1 VADGKVIFSDDVP
14 WNPSVQADPQYHFDG
29 IHDSLKRAAAKLPR
43 VDAIGGSAAGVY
55 VANEVRVGSLYRG
68 VPREAFDSRVRRLF
82 FELRAAWGGIPFDVV
97 NDGEVT
103 ALAGSMALDDNAV
116 LGVAMG
122 SSLAAGFVTPQGTIT
137 TWLNEL
143 AFVPVDYRQ
152 DAPADEWS
160 GDRGVGAQYFSQQAV
175 GRLLA
180 PAGIDLPKDMPL
192 PVKLEHVQKL
202 MAAGDERARR
212 IYETIGVYFGY
223 NIAHY
228 ADFYEVRNL
237 LVLGRVLTGEGGD
250 LILSVAR
257 QVMQAEFPE
266 VAERIRFHIPDE
278 KEKRHGQAIAAASLP
293 IIPQQE
299 KNHAIS

>member
-1 VADGKVIFSDDVP
+1 V
-14 WNPSVQADPQYHFDG
+14 H
-29 IHDSLKRAAAKLPR
+29 
-43 VDAIGGSAAGVY
+43 
-55 VANEVRVGSLYRG
+55 
-68 VPREAFDSRVRRLF
+68 RLF
-82 FELRAAWGGIPFDVV
+82 LELRAAWGGIPFDVV

-103 ALAGSMALDDNAV
+103 ALAGSMALHDGAV

-122 SSLAAGFVTPQGTIT
+122 SSLAAGYVTPQGAIT
-137 TWLNEL
+137 SWLNEL
-143 AFVPVDYRQ
+143 AFVPVDYRD
-152 DAPADEWS
+152 DAPRDEWS
-160 GDRGVGAQYFSQQAV
+160 GDPGVGAQYFSQQAV

-180 PAGIDLPKDMPL
+180 PAGIALPAEMPL
-192 PVKLEHVQKL
+192 PVKLEAVQKL

-212 IYETIGVYFGY
+212 IYETVGTFFGY

-228 ADFYEVRNL
+228 VDFYEVRNL

-257 QVMQAEFPE
+257 QVLQVEFPE

-293 IIPQQE
+293 AIPVQENQQ
-299 KNHAIS
+299 